1 MGEIHQLSHSEL
13 TITIAQNLHEM
24 WDAYVRIDEP
34 THTKCFT
41 PDCRAVHPD
50 GTVHIGPPTA
60 AEIAANHIEDY
71 WLTNLQVWPVG
82 QEAAIATF
90 TAEVQVS
97 VGGAP
102 QRFKFEVG
110 EVWIKNAERW
120 KSRYYH
126 ATPLK

>member
-1 MGEIHQLSHSEL
+1 MGEIHQLSQSEL
-13 TITIAQNLHEM
+13 TTTIAQHLREM

-34 THTKCFT
+34 THTQCFT
-41 PDCRAVHPD
+41 PDCRAVHPN

-90 TAEVQVS
+90 TAEVQVRT
-97 VGGAP
+97 GAAP

-110 EVWIKNAERW
+110 EVWIKHAERW

>member
-1 MGEIHQLSHSEL
+1 MGEIHQLSQSGL
-13 TITIAQNLHEM
+13 TTTIAQRIREM
-24 WDAYVRIDEP
+24 WDAYVRFDEP
-34 THTKCFT
+34 THSKCFT

-60 AEIAANHIEDY
+60 AEIATNHIEDY
-71 WLTNLQVWPVG
+71 WLTDLQAWPVG

-90 TAEVQVS
+90 TAEVQV
-97 VGGAP
+97 GTGASA
-102 QRFKFEVG
+102 QHFKFEVG
-110 EVWIKNAERW
+110 EVWIRHGNAW